1 VAKIVLKVGS
11 NLLVKEDSI
20 NKTYIMNL
28 VSVVNEIIEA
38 GNQVAIVSSGA
49 AASGRALLSL
59 RGISRS
65 ILSKQALCALG
76 QPKLIEI
83 YQQAF
88 DFFNRHVAQIL
99 LTKDDFNNRQRFLN
113 LRNTLIGL
121 SELGI
126 VPIVNENDTVSVE
139 EIKFGDNDMLS
150 AMFSICW
157 GADYLFLMTS
167 VDGVIDEDGKVIER
181 YPVDTPNV
189 RIADLGKTSFG
200 TGGISS
206 KIMAAKIAVESGVN
220 ASIVNGRTLECV
232 KKVLSGQKC
241 GTQFVLSKHRKL
253 SKRESWVKYI
263 SKPKGVLYV
272 NDGAYT
278 ALLARKSLLPV
289 GILNIDGSFE
299 EGDVV
304 LIAHENEI
312 IGRGI
317 VNYSSKDLDKI
328 KGLKSSEIPEDIYT
342 YDEVIHADN
351 LIIEKR

>member
-1 VAKIVLKVGS
+1 MAKIVLKVGS

-28 VSVVNEIIEA
+28 VTVVNEIIEA
-38 GNQVAIVSSGA
+38 GNQVAVVSSGA

-167 VDGVIDEDGKVIER
+167 VDGVIGEDGKVIER

-220 ASIVNGRTLECV
+220 AFIVNGRTLECV

-263 SKPKGVLYV
+263 SKPNGVLYV

-289 GILNIDGSFE
+289 GILNIEGSFE

-317 VNYSSKDLDKI
+317 VNYSSKDLDEI

>member
-1 VAKIVLKVGS
+1 MAKIVLKVGS

-28 VSVVNEIIEA
+28 VTVVNEIIEA

-139 EIKFGDNDMLS
+139 EIKFGDNDILS

-167 VDGVIDEDGKVIER
+167 VDGVIGEDGKVIER

-220 ASIVNGRTLECV
+220 AFIVNGRTLECV

-289 GILNIDGSFE
+289 GILNIEGSFE

>member
-49 AASGRALLSL
+49 AASGRDLLSL

-88 DFFNRHVAQIL
+88 DFF
-99 LTKDDFNNRQRFLN
+99 NRQRFLN

-139 EIKFGDNDMLS
+139 EIKFGDNDILS

-167 VDGVIDEDGKVIER
+167 VDGVIGEDGKVIER

-220 ASIVNGRTLECV
+220 AFIVNGRTLECV

-253 SKRESWVKYI
+253 SKRESRVKYI

-289 GILNIDGSFE
+289 GILNIEGSFE

>member
-1 VAKIVLKVGS
+1 MAKIVLKVGS

-99 LTKDDFNNRQRFLN
+99 LTKDDFNNRQLFLN

-220 ASIVNGRTLECV
+220 AFIVNGRILECV

-278 ALLARKSLLPV
+278 ALLARKSLLLV
-289 GILNIDGSFE
+289 GILNIEGSFE

>member
-1 VAKIVLKVGS
+1 MAKIVLKVGS

-220 ASIVNGRTLECV
+220 AFVVNGRTLECV

-289 GILNIDGSFE
+289 GILNIEGSFE

-328 KGLKSSEIPEDIYT
+328 KGLRSSEIPEDIYT

>member
-1 VAKIVLKVGS
+1 
-11 NLLVKEDSI
+11 
-20 NKTYIMNL
+20 
-28 VSVVNEIIEA
+28 
-38 GNQVAIVSSGA
+38 
-49 AASGRALLSL
+49 
-59 RGISRS
+59 
-65 ILSKQALCALG
+65 
-76 QPKLIEI
+76 
-83 YQQAF
+83 
-88 DFFNRHVAQIL
+88 
-99 LTKDDFNNRQRFLN
+99 
-113 LRNTLIGL
+113 
-121 SELGI
+121 
-126 VPIVNENDTVSVE
+126 
-139 EIKFGDNDMLS
+139 
-150 AMFSICW
+150 
-157 GADYLFLMTS
+157 
-167 VDGVIDEDGKVIER
+167 
-181 YPVDTPNV
+181 
-189 RIADLGKTSFG
+189 
-200 TGGISS
+200 
-206 KIMAAKIAVESGVN
+206 MAAKIAVESGVN
-220 ASIVNGRTLECV
+220 AFIVNGRTLECV

-289 GILNIDGSFE
+289 GILNIEGSFE

>member
-139 EIKFGDNDMLS
+139 EIKFGDNDILS

-167 VDGVIDEDGKVIER
+167 VDGVIGEDGKVIER

-220 ASIVNGRTLECV
+220 AFIVNGRTLECV
-232 KKVLSGQKC
+232 KKVLTGQKC

-278 ALLARKSLLPV
+278 ALLVRKSLLPV
-289 GILNIDGSFE
+289 GILNIEGSFE

>member
-1 VAKIVLKVGS
+1 MAKIVLKVGS